1 MPWLTWS
8 GPAARQWRAAF
19 AAGLITLLPLL
30 LAVDLYI
37 DDLERAMDG
46 NLNWV
51 RVGRPA
57 TAVAPLYTLVS
68 IALLSAVGVACARAH
83 GIRSPF
89 WSAVSSLPLIAQP
102 YGLQAMSYGFDS
114 LFMALALAAA
124 VVAAL
129 LVNLSARW
137 PMLLTAMAL
146 ELVAFNLYQPAANG
160 FLVMSGCLCV
170 ACLLGLLDRSRQ
182 VLSLPRRLIGSAA
195 VYCGAFGTYRL
206 LIALFAEHRLN
217 SYASN
222 SAEFKP
228 IDASLP
234 MALLRS
240 AIEPLQQ
247 LVLDF
252 GRWPVVFPLL
262 LLVVSYGCLAL
273 QWRSLRRVLVAFAG
287 LGAAMLVAPGG
298 LLLLQESFV
307 RHPRVLLYFGP
318 LATSLILQLLALSE
332 LLKRPQWR
340 LGALPFIWLLIVVSY
355 AYGHAFQAQAR
366 FEQSRLSRIVGAVSV
381 LQASHSDQ
389 RPRFL
394 VVEGTMPRSPV
405 LENTVRKFPLID
417 RLVPPLLDGN
427 QTFSF
432 SQLRLHGLILE
443 KRRPGDL
450 PAPLPSTCV
459 PSAKAI
465 CTSEFRLQRIG
476 DDTLVLQL
484 IPELAFKRPAT

>member
-1 MPWLTWS
+1 MAQHPIGMSWCDLVQE
-8 GPAARQWRAAF
+8 PAVVRQWRAAF

-51 RVGRPA
+51 RVGRSA

-170 ACLLGLLDRSRQ
+170 ASLLDLLDRSRP

-217 SYASN
+217 TYALN
-222 SAEFKP
+222 SAEFKA

-234 MALLRS
+234 MAQMRS
-240 AIEPLQQ
+240 AMEPLQQ
-247 LVLDF
+247 LVWDF
-252 GRWPVVFPLL
+252 GRWPVEFPLL
-262 LLVVSYGCLAL
+262 LV
-273 QWRSLRRVLVAFAG
+273 
-287 LGAAMLVAPGG
+287 
-298 LLLLQESFV
+298 
-307 RHPRVLLYFGP
+307 
-318 LATSLILQLLALSE
+318 
-332 LLKRPQWR
+332 
-340 LGALPFIWLLIVVSY
+340 VVSY
-355 AYGHAFQAQAR
+355 AYGHAFEAQAR

-381 LQASHSDQ
+381 LQAARPDQ
-389 RPRFL
+389 QPRYL
-394 VVEGTMPRSPV
+394 VVQGTMPRSPV

-417 RLVPPLLDGN
+417 RLVPPLLDGD

-432 SQLRLHGLILE
+432 GQLRLHGLDLQ
-443 KRRPGDL
+443 RRKTKQFGEAL
-450 PAPLPSTCV
+450 PTTCA
-459 PSAKAI
+459 PSADAI
-465 CTSEFRLQRIG
+465 CTHEFSLQRVG

-484 IPELAFKRPAT
+484 ATDAAQERSST

>member
-1 MPWLTWS
+1 MAQHPIGMSWCDLVQES
-8 GPAARQWRAAF
+8 AVVRQWRAAF

-51 RVGRPA
+51 RVGRSA

-102 YGLQAMSYGFDS
+102 YGLQAMSYG

-170 ACLLGLLDRSRQ
+170 ASLLDLLDRSRP

-206 LIALFAEHRLN
+206 LIALFAENRLN
-217 SYASN
+217 TYALN
-222 SAEFKP
+222 SAEFKA

-234 MALLRS
+234 MAQMRS
-240 AIEPLQQ
+240 AMEPLQQ
-247 LVLDF
+247 LVWDF
-252 GRWPVVFPLL
+252 GRWPVGFPLL

-273 QWRSLRRVLVAFAG
+273 QWGSLRLVLVAFAG
-287 LGAAMLVAPGG
+287 LGAAMLLAPGG

-307 RHPRVLLYFGP
+307 RHPPVLLSFGP
-318 LATSLILQLLALSE
+318 LGTSLMLQLLALSE
-332 LLKRPQWR
+332 LVKRPQWR
-340 LGALPFIWLLIVVSY
+340 LATLSFVWLLVVVSY
-355 AYGHAFQAQAR
+355 AYGHAFEAQDR

-381 LQASHSDQ
+381 LQAA
-389 RPRFL
+389 RP
-394 VVEGTMPRSPV
+394 
-405 LENTVRKFPLID
+405 D
-417 RLVPPLLDGN
+417 
-427 QTFSF
+427 
-432 SQLRLHGLILE
+432 
-443 KRRPGDL
+443 
-450 PAPLPSTCV
+450 
-459 PSAKAI
+459 
-465 CTSEFRLQRIG
+465 
-476 DDTLVLQL
+476 
-484 IPELAFKRPAT
+484 

>member
-1 MPWLTWS
+1 MAQHPIGMRWWDLVQE
-8 GPAARQWRAAF
+8 PAVLRQWRAAF

-51 RVGRPA
+51 RVGRSA

-102 YGLQAMSYGFDS
+102 YGLQAMSYG

-170 ACLLGLLDRSRQ
+170 ASLLDLLDRSRP

-206 LIALFAEHRLN
+206 LIALFAENRLN
-217 SYASN
+217 TYALN
-222 SAEFKP
+222 SAEFKA

-234 MALLRS
+234 MAQMRS
-240 AIEPLQQ
+240 AMEPLQQ
-247 LVLDF
+247 LVWDF
-252 GRWPVVFPLL
+252 GRWPVGFPLL

-273 QWRSLRRVLVAFAG
+273 QWGSLRLVLVAFAG
-287 LGAAMLVAPGG
+287 LGAAMLLAPGG
-298 LLLLQESFV
+298 LLLLPESFV
-307 RHPRVLLYFGP
+307 RHPPVLLSFGP
-318 LATSLILQLLALSE
+318 LGTSLMLQLLALSE
-332 LLKRPQWR
+332 LVKRPQWR
-340 LGALPFIWLLIVVSY
+340 LATLSFVWLLVVVSY
-355 AYGHAFQAQAR
+355 AYGHAFEAQDR

-381 LQASHSDQ
+381 LQAA
-389 RPRFL
+389 RP
-394 VVEGTMPRSPV
+394 
-405 LENTVRKFPLID
+405 D
-417 RLVPPLLDGN
+417 
-427 QTFSF
+427 
-432 SQLRLHGLILE
+432 
-443 KRRPGDL
+443 
-450 PAPLPSTCV
+450 
-459 PSAKAI
+459 
-465 CTSEFRLQRIG
+465 
-476 DDTLVLQL
+476 
-484 IPELAFKRPAT
+484 

>member
-1 MPWLTWS
+1 MAQHPIGMSWCDLVQES
-8 GPAARQWRAAF
+8 AVVRQWRAAF

-51 RVGRPA
+51 RVGRPLA
-57 TAVAPLYTLVS
+57 DTLVEWLNFGRPAMAVATLYTLVS

-170 ACLLGLLDRSRQ
+170 ASLLDLLDRSRP

-206 LIALFAEHRLN
+206 LIALFAENRLN
-217 SYASN
+217 TYALN
-222 SAEFKP
+222 SAEFKA

-234 MALLRS
+234 MAQMRS
-240 AIEPLQQ
+240 AMEPLQQ
-247 LVLDF
+247 LVWDF
-252 GRWPVVFPLL
+252 GRWPVEFPLL
-262 LLVVSYGCLAL
+262 LV
-273 QWRSLRRVLVAFAG
+273 
-287 LGAAMLVAPGG
+287 
-298 LLLLQESFV
+298 
-307 RHPRVLLYFGP
+307 
-318 LATSLILQLLALSE
+318 
-332 LLKRPQWR
+332 
-340 LGALPFIWLLIVVSY
+340 VVSY
-355 AYGHAFQAQAR
+355 AYGHAFEAQDR

-381 LQASHSDQ
+381 LQAA
-389 RPRFL
+389 RP
-394 VVEGTMPRSPV
+394 
-405 LENTVRKFPLID
+405 D
-417 RLVPPLLDGN
+417 
-427 QTFSF
+427 
-432 SQLRLHGLILE
+432 
-443 KRRPGDL
+443 
-450 PAPLPSTCV
+450 
-459 PSAKAI
+459 
-465 CTSEFRLQRIG
+465 
-476 DDTLVLQL
+476 
-484 IPELAFKRPAT
+484 